1 MKRRILLLMMT
12 ILLSVGAWAQNLQTV
27 TLFENSEGQVTT
39 NASKLSIDKEKF
51 KGARVGSQLNIYYT
65 TTGQGNVVYFGN
77 AWKSV
82 WSNADGTA
90 VSALLDNDVI
100 SSSDEL
106 SIYPQSDGVTM
117 TVTKVTINYNGID
130 YLYNADSFTPNK
142 YNGWNGALQLDL
154 TNASVGDV
162 LAVSFSTAGGKLWF
176 LSGQGDPEALTD
188 VATLVDNASI
198 TGTTYTIAGSV
209 FNDITV
215 GQVLEFTTNATDI
228 EATINTD
235 GGAVV
240 ATNHW
245 WTSASGEVTSDNI
258 DAIKTNGI
266 KVTVASGT
274 TLTVKQKK
282 ATEGRPTLYETI
294 TEYTTESPLY
304 IPITETMKGYSGLY
318 LSGETYTAS
327 SVDLIYQP
335 SAVNIG
341 SAEYATFGYPFA
353 VDLSGLSASQ
363 DAYTVTVSGTT
374 ATLTSVKGKKIPA
387 NTGIIL
393 KGTNGDAISLPL
405 TTASTD
411 YIETNHLHVSDGT
424 KTGDGTIYVLAKKN
438 DVVGFYKLG
447 ISATVPAGNAY
458 LQISGGAALAREFI
472 GFGDD
477 NGTTGI
483 DEVRSNTEEV
493 RSDYFDLQGRR
504 VAQPTKGLY
513 IVNGKKVVIK

>member
-1 MKRRILLLMMT
+1 MT
-12 ILLSVGAWAQNLQTV
+12 ALLSVGAWAQSLQTV
-27 TLFENSEGQVTT
+27 TLFEKSEGQATT
-39 NASKLSIDKEKF
+39 NKSKLSIDKEKF

-100 SSSDEL
+100 SSSDGL
-106 SIYPQSDGVTM
+106 SIYPQSDGVTL
-117 TVTKVTINYNGID
+117 TVTKVTLNYNGVD
-130 YLYNADSFTPNK
+130 YLYNAESFTPNK

-162 LAVSFSTAGGKLWF
+162 LAISFSTAGGKLWF

-198 TGTTYTIAGSV
+198 SDTTYTYTIANSV

-215 GQVLEFTTNATDI
+215 GQVLEFTTNENGI
-228 EATINTD
+228 EATINID

-240 ATNHW
+240 ATNQW
-245 WTSASGEVTSDNI
+245 WKSASGEVTSDNI
-258 DAIKTNGI
+258 EAIKTNGI

-282 ATEGRPTLYETI
+282 VTEGRPTLYETI
-294 TEYTTESPLY
+294 EGYTTESPLY
-304 IPITETMKGYSGLY
+304 IPVTETMKGYSGLY

-327 SVDLIYQP
+327 SVDLIYKP
-335 SAVNIG
+335 SAVSIG
-341 SAEYATFGYPFA
+341 TTGYATFGYPFA
-353 VDLSGLSASQ
+353 VDLSGLSEGQ
-363 DAYTVTVSGTT
+363 DAYTVSVSGTT
-374 ATLTSVKGKKIPA
+374 ATLSSVKGKKIPA

-393 KGTNGDAISLPL
+393 KGSGDVTIPL
-405 TTASTD
+405 TTATTD
-411 YIETNHLHVSDGT
+411 AIGTNNLHVSDGT
-424 KTGDGTIYVLAKKN
+424 VTGSSGNIYVLAKKN
-438 DVVGFYKLG
+438 DVVGFYKLSS
-447 ISATVPAGNAY
+447 SATVPAGKAY
-458 LQISGGAALAREFI
+458 LQISGGAALAPAFI
-472 GFGDD
+472 GFGD
-477 NGTTGI
+477 GTTGI

-493 RSDYFDLQGRR
+493 RSDYHDLQGRR

>member
-12 ILLSVGAWAQNLQTV
+12 ALLSVGAWAQSLWTKK
-27 TLFENSEGQVTT
+27 LFEGTQEISSS
-39 NASKLSIDKEKF
+39 SKLTIAKSELQ
-51 KGARVGSQLNIYYT
+51 GARVGSQLTIYLSAFS
-65 TTGQGNVVYFGN
+65 NSDNLVYCDDPWKAGWAN
-77 AWKSV
+77 ANQKSV
-82 WSNADGTA
+82 S
-90 VSALLDNDVI
+90 VILDSDFINGSGDI
-100 SSSDEL
+100 S
-106 SIYPQSDGVTM
+106 IHPQGEGHTG
-117 TVTKVTINYNGID
+117 TVTKVTLNYNGLD
-130 YLYNADSFTPNK
+130 YLYNAESFSPNK
-142 YNGWNGALQLDL
+142 YDEWQGALQLDL

-162 LAVSFSTAGGKLWF
+162 LAISFSTAGGKLWF
-176 LSGQGDPEALTD
+176 LSGQGDPEGLSD

-198 TGTTYTIAGSV
+198 TGTTYTIEGSV

-215 GQVLEFTTNATDI
+215 GQVLEFTTNANDI

-245 WTSASGEVTSDNI
+245 YISASGEVTSDNI
-258 DAIKTNGI
+258 DAIQTNGI

-282 ATEGRPTLYETI
+282 AKEGRPTLYETI
-294 TEYTTESPLY
+294 EGYTTESPLY

-318 LSGETYTAS
+318 LSGESYIAS

-341 SAEYATFGYPFA
+341 STGYATFGYPFA
-353 VDLSGLSASQ
+353 VDLSGLGEGQ
-363 DAYTVTVSGTT
+363 DAYTVTVSGTK
-374 ATLTSVKGKKIPA
+374 ALLSSVKGKKIPA
-387 NTGIIL
+387 GTGIIL
-393 KGTNGDAISLPL
+393 EGTSGDEISLSL
-405 TTASTD
+405 TTAP
-411 YIETNHLHVSDGT
+411 TNEIGTNALLVSDGT
-424 KTGDGTIYVLAKKN
+424 VTGDGSIYVLANKSG
-438 DVVGFYKLG
+438 VVGFYKLT
-447 ISATVPAGNAY
+447 SDKKVLAGKAY
-458 LQISGGAALAREFI
+458 LQIDGLAPEFI

-493 RSDYFDLQGRR
+493 RSDYYDLQGRR

-513 IVNGKKVVIK
+513 IVNGKKVIIK